1 MNQRKLSKV
10 RITTLL
16 RRVLK
21 TLSFEAKF
29 TTLNYQSWR
38 HGFMQKRMHLGLWLA
53 LLYFISTTIP
63 DVFNFLSNR
72 EYDSGWLFTSIA
84 IELSLLSCWVVL
96 HTSLGRR
103 YHSLIFLWG
112 SWSVSM
118 IQEITRTIDHLNCFN
133 RLNCLNYQ
141 IHFEYF
147 NWTMAFFS
155 QATMMPLRWPLH
167 LISQLG
173 SLTYFFG
180 VNRLLG
186 LKVTQ
191 LLEEPVSLLLRLF
204 WICFI
209 CNLSVYLYERSR
221 RAEFRASQ
229 AMELAYQKLEAEQ
242 ERSERLLLN
251 ILPKSIAERLKR
263 EHPTIIA
270 DNFQQVTVLF
280 ADLVGFTQL
289 STHVSP
295 TELVDLLN
303 RIFSV
308 FDQLAKK
315 HGLEKIKTIGDAY
328 MVVAG
333 LPEPKTN
340 HAQAIA
346 DMALEM
352 QEALNKLN
360 EETGQALSI
369 RIGIHTGPVVAGV
382 IGLNK
387 FAYDLWG
394 DTVNT
399 ASRMESHGISGAIQ
413 VSSVTY
419 ECLKEEYLLAERG
432 QIPVKGKG
440 RMTTYLLLEKQS
452 SESSEPESRQ

>member
-1 MNQRKLSKV
+1 MKQRKLGRV
-10 RITTLL
+10 RVAAFL
-16 RRVLK
+16 RRVL
-21 TLSFEAKF
+21 TSLSFEAKS
-29 TTLNYQSWR
+29 TMLNYESWR
-38 HGFMQKRMHLGLWLA
+38 HSFMQKRMQLGLWLA

-63 DVFNFLSNR
+63 DVFNFLLNR
-72 EYDSGWLFTSIA
+72 EYDLGWLLTSTA
-84 IELSLLSCWVVL
+84 IQLSLLSCWAIL
-96 HTSLGRR
+96 RTPLGRR

-112 SWSVSM
+112 SWSVSL
-118 IQEITRTIDHLNCFN
+118 IQEIARTIDHLKFPDHH
-133 RLNCLNYQ
+133 

-180 VNRLLG
+180 ANRMLG
-186 LKVTQ
+186 LEVTQ
-191 LLEEPVSLLLRLF
+191 LVEEPVSLLLRLF

-229 AMELAYQKLEAEQ
+229 AMEVAYQKLEAEQ

-251 ILPKSIAERLKR
+251 ILPRSIAERLKGENR
-263 EHPTIIA
+263 TVIA

-289 STHVSP
+289 STQVSP
-295 TELVDLLN
+295 TELVNLLN
-303 RIFSV
+303 GIFSV

-315 HGLEKIKTIGDAY
+315 HELEKIKTIGDAY

-346 DMALEM
+346 DMALDM
-352 QEALNKLN
+352 QAALNRLN
-360 EETGQALSI
+360 KETGQALSI

-419 ECLKEEYLLAERG
+419 ECLKDEYFLAERG
-432 QIPVKGKG
+432 QIPIKGKG
-440 RMTTYLLLEKQS
+440 KMTTYLLLGKQS
-452 SESSEPESRQ
+452 SESL